1 MGKQRLLFLLFI
13 LALVGVFGIWDIERA
28 KDNRPQAPRPPSF
41 AGDAGGSLTSSSV
54 PTSATSSVVTATTQA
69 SKILT
74 NATVVRVVDGDT
86 IDVKLDT
93 EPAKEYKVR
102 LLGVNTP
109 ETVDPRRPVQCFGK
123 QASDFTKHALNGK
136 RIKLEADPQAD
147 ERDKYD
153 RLLRNVLLEDGTDFN
168 ALLIK
173 DGYAQAY
180 VSFPQNPARKVELR
194 KLESEAKAAGAG
206 MWAPGA
212 CQ

>member
-13 LALVGVFGIWDIERA
+13 LALIGAFGVWNIERT
-28 KDNRPQAPRPPSF
+28 KLFDWS
-41 AGDAGGSLTSSSV
+41 DANKVVNQVKTEIENGV
-54 PTSATSSVVTATTQA
+54 PTSTTVTTTSTQA
-69 SKILT
+69 TKVQT
-74 NATVVRVVDGDT
+74 NALVVHVVDGDT
-86 IDVKLDT
+86 VDVKLDT
-93 EPAKEYKVR
+93 EPNKQYRVR

-123 QASDFTKHALNGK
+123 EASDFAKKTLSGK

-153 RLLRNVLLEDGTDFN
+153 RLLRNIILEDGTDFN
-168 ALLIK
+168 ALLVK

-206 MWAPGA
+206 LWAPGA
-212 CQ
+212 CSN

>member
-13 LALVGVFGIWDIERA
+13 LALVGAFGVWNIERSRQFNWTDTS
-28 KDNRPQAPRPPSF
+28 KVVNQIKTEIENRA
-41 AGDAGGSLTSSSV
+41 
-54 PTSATSSVVTATTQA
+54 PTSTVTTTSTQIA
-69 SKILT
+69 KTPT
-74 NATVVRVVDGDT
+74 NAAVVRVVDGDT
-86 IDVKLDT
+86 IDVKLDA
-93 EPAKEYKVR
+93 EPDKEYKVR

-123 QASDFTKHALNGK
+123 QASDFTKHALSGK

-147 ERDKYD
+147 ERDKYN
-153 RLLRNVLLEDGTDFN
+153 RLLRNVFLEDGTDFN
-168 ALLIK
+168 ALLVK
-173 DGYAQAY
+173 EGYAQAY

>member
-13 LALVGVFGIWDIERA
+13 LALVGAFGVWNVERSRPFDWTDTGKVVNQVKTEIE
-28 KDNRPQAPRPPSF
+28 NR
-41 AGDAGGSLTSSSV
+41 V
-54 PTSATSSVVTATTQA
+54 PTSTATATSTQIA
-69 SKILT
+69 IIST
-74 NATVVRVVDGDT
+74 NAAVVRVVDGDT
-86 IDVKLDT
+86 IDIKLDA
-93 EPAKEYKVR
+93 EPDKEYKVR

-123 QASDFTKHALNGK
+123 QASDFTKKTLSGK
-136 RIKLEADPQAD
+136 RIRLEADPQAD

-153 RLLRNVLLEDGTDFN
+153 RLLRNIFLEDGTDFN
-168 ALLIK
+168 ALLVK

>member
-13 LALVGVFGIWDIERA
+13 LALVGAFGVWNVERS
-28 KDNRPQAPRPPSF
+28 RPF
-41 AGDAGGSLTSSSV
+41 NWTDAGKVVNQVKTEIENRV
-54 PTSATSSVVTATTQA
+54 PTSTAAATSTQA
-69 SKILT
+69 TKIQT
-74 NATVVRVVDGDT
+74 NAAVVRVVDGDT
-86 IDVKLDT
+86 IDVKLDA
-93 EPAKEYKVR
+93 EPNKEYKVR

-123 QASDFTKHALNGK
+123 EASDFTKHTLNGK

-153 RLLRNVLLEDGTDFN
+153 RLLRNIFLEDGTDFN
-168 ALLIK
+168 ALLVK